1 MLCLNPFPVSETPP
15 SSSPALPISPRS
27 KQVSF
32 RSMQTPA
39 VLTFLH
45 MLSAAGG
52 IYLASRYDV
61 YERVRLSPSAI
72 RGGSVS
78 VVLYATQ
85 V

>member
-1 MLCLNPFPVSETPP
+1 
-15 SSSPALPISPRS
+15 
-27 KQVSF
+27 
-32 RSMQTPA
+32 MQTPA
-39 VLTFLH
+39 VLTVLH